1 MREVVLDTETTG
13 LDPLAGHRVVEIGCV
28 ELRNHIPTGEVFQR
42 YLNPEREMPGAA
54 FGVHGLSDAFLR
66 EQRLFG
72 EIADEFLS
80 FIGDDPLIAHNAEF
94 DLGFVNAE
102 LRRIDRA
109 PLLPSR
115 AIDTVKL
122 ARRKFPGAPASLDA
136 LCRRFGVDLSGR
148 QKHGALL
155 DAALLAEVYLELIG
169 GRQPGLVLTA
179 SALRPSVAYAP
190 RAARR
195 HAASAAE
202 LAAHAAFVATLTE
215 PIWNRAEPG
224 PG

>member
-28 ELRNHIPTGEVFQR
+28 ELRNHLPTGEVFQR

-54 FGVHGLSDAFLR
+54 FDVHGLSDAFLR

-102 LRRIDRA
+102 LRRIDCA
-109 PLLPSR
+109 PLPSSR
-115 AIDTVKL
+115 AIDTIKL

-155 DAALLAEVYLELIG
+155 DSALLAEVYLELIG

-190 RAARR
+190 RPARR

-215 PIWNRAEPG
+215 PIWNRTEPG